1 MHMAILKWNAEL
13 DTGIDVIDGQ
23 HRRIVDYVNQ
33 LHEARERG
41 DAAAVGE
48 VIESTVEYT
57 LSHFAFEESLMEDA
71 GYPLS
76 KPHKKVHELFV
87 KRVADLRMRF
97 RAGEDISAELHG
109 LLSRW
114 LVNHIR
120 NDDHDYVESVKR
132 SMNRLAAET
141 HEGGWLSRSL
151 GRFFGGR

>member
-1 MHMAILKWNAEL
+1 MAYLKWSSEL

-33 LHEARERG
+33 LHDARERNDK
-41 DAAAVGE
+41 DAIAD

-57 LSHFAFEESLMEDA
+57 LSHFGFEESLMEDA
-71 GYPLS
+71 GYALS
-76 KPHKKVHELFV
+76 KPHKRVHELFV
-87 KRVADLRMRF
+87 KRVADLQMRF
-97 RAGEDISAELHG
+97 RAGEDISGELHG

-132 SMNRLAAET
+132 NMQRLTRET

-151 GRFFGGR
+151 GRFFGGHR